1 MAADDDVVVN
11 ALERN
16 DRREE
21 NEEESMIECCCCT
34 CCFEDDEGALIPKPS
49 VDDRKQSVATTQ
61 AEMKEGEKED
71 NDIIIICLNSC
82 VGRKDILSREPKYAY
97 AIYLS
102 EETCHGKHTAFAELL
117 TDVHTT
123 VV

>member
-1 MAADDDVVVN
+1 MAADDVDVVN

-34 CCFEDDEGALIPKPS
+34 CCFEDEGAFIPKPS

-71 NDIIIICLNSC
+71 NDIICLNSC
-82 VGRKDILSREPKYAY
+82 VGRKDISREPMPTY
-97 AIYLS
+97 AI
-102 EETCHGKHTAFAELL
+102 
-117 TDVHTT
+117 
-123 VV
+123 